1 MKRREF
7 ITLLGGAAVAWPLAA
22 RAQQPERVR
31 RIGVL
36 MHVEADDQEGQDRIS
51 AFRQGLQQLGW
62 IDRHNMQFDT
72 RWGGN
77 DVDRRRYAA
86 ELVAHDP
93 EVILASTTLAMV
105 ALQRTTSAV
114 PIVFANVE
122 AARGLGLQLVFLNAS
137 NEREIDAAFTTLV
150 QRRLGALLLTDT
162 PLFNARREQ
171 LVTLARF
178 NAIPTMYTF
187 REFAV
192 SGGLISY
199 ASSITDATRR
209 SGVYVARIL
218 KGEKPGDL
226 PIQLPTKLELLI
238 NLKTAKALGIDA
250 PPALLALADEVIE

>member
-1 MKRREF
+1 M
-7 ITLLGGAAVAWPLAA
+7 LAA
-22 RAQQPERVR
+22 KAATTTIPIVFQAGIDPV
-31 RIGVL
+31 RIGLVTNL
-36 MHVEADDQEGQDRIS
+36 N
-51 AFRQGLQQLGW
+51 W
-62 IDRHNMQFDT
+62 P
-72 RWGGN
+72 GGN
-77 DVDRRRYAA
+77 MTGVSN
-86 ELVAHDP
+86 V
-93 EVILASTTLAMV
+93 STTLAAKRLELLHKLAPNAATIGAV
-105 ALQRTTSAV
+105 AFDPTGGPAADIQTTDLQ
-114 PIVFANVE
+114 E

-209 SGVYVARIL
+209 SGVYISRIL

-226 PIQLPTKLELLI
+226 PIQLPTSSSSSSISRPRRRLASTRRRRCWLLP
-238 NLKTAKALGIDA
+238 TR
-250 PPALLALADEVIE
+250 